1 MKKNFV
7 LAMAVAIFAMA
18 ISVSAQKAANF
29 GGTWTL
35 DVAKSKLGDRN
46 RIESQTM
53 TVTQTASE
61 IKVATD
67 SKMTAPPAGAPA
79 GGGGGAGGGRPG
91 GGGPQSYAYTIGK
104 ETKMDQQMGQNTV
117 PVTLSAKADGSN
129 LWLTRSF
136 TFTGQNG
143 DVTSVTKDSWSL
155 GPDGK
160 SLTVNRDSTRNGNTA
175 STTMVYTKN

>member
-18 ISVSAQKAANF
+18 ISVSAQKSANF
-29 GGTWTL
+29 SGKWSL

-61 IKVATD
+61 IKIATE
-67 SKMTAPPAGAPA
+67 SKMIASATSGPPPAPVA
-79 GGGGGAGGGRPG
+79 GGRPG

-136 TFTGQNG
+136 TFTGPNG
-143 DVTSVTKDSWSL
+143 DVTSMTKDSWSL

>member
-53 TVTQTASE
+53 TVTQTATE

-67 SKMTAPPAGAPA
+67 SKMIAPPAGAPA
-79 GGGGGAGGGRPG
+79 GGGAGGGRPG